1 MPVSATTGRAEIMD
15 AAHPGGVGGTYG
27 GSPVACAAAIAAVEA
42 IRQPGFLARVEVLA
56 GMMRRTLEGWR
67 AELPVVGDVR
77 GLGSML
83 LVELVRD
90 PATREPL
97 PPAETLGIVRKAVA
111 RGVLL
116 IRAGLFSNCIRFLP
130 PLVISDSELEEGLE
144 VVGGAICEF
153 RPEAVAAS

>member
-1 MPVSATTGRAEIMD
+1 
-15 AAHPGGVGGTYG
+15 
-27 GSPVACAAAIAAVEA
+27 VACAAAIAAVET
-42 IRQPGFLARVEVLA
+42 IRRPEFLARVEALA
-56 GMMRRTLEGWR
+56 GTLRRTLEAWQ

-90 PATREPL
+90 RETREPL
-97 PPAETLGIVRKAVA
+97 APAATLGIVRKAVG

-130 PLVISDSELEEGLE
+130 PLVISDEQLEEGLG
-144 VVGGAICEF
+144 VVAGAIREF
-153 RPEAVAAS
+153 QPEAAAAS